1 MGKRYLLKLKN
12 EESIEGPAEAF
23 FCNRYGI
30 GVWSVDIA
38 GKPFRK
44 LYGTHQ
50 IDSFTEVPNKAR
62 VIGHE
67 DWLVFALTDG
77 GELIYIITECWS
89 EWVDIED
96 RPETEQWAEIE
107 AIVQRKLIWGVRS
120 LNGCSW
126 HSVRNEYIAD
136 GLSPA
141 EADAEI
147 YKLVKSLTAEVA

>member
-1 MGKRYLLKLKN
+1 MSKRYLLKLKN

-30 GVWSVDIA
+30 GVWSIDLA

-50 IDSFTEVPNKAR
+50 IDSFTEVPNEAR

-67 DWLVFALTDG
+67 DWLVFALTAG
-77 GELIYIITECWS
+77 GELVYIITECWS

-96 RPETEQWAEIE
+96 RPESEQWAEIE
-107 AIVQRKLIWGVRS
+107 ALAQKNLAWGYS
-120 LNGCSW
+120 INGCSW
-126 HSVRNEYIAD
+126 HNVRKEYLAD

-141 EADAEI
+141 EADNEI
-147 YKLVKSLTAEVA
+147 RKLVKSLTGEAA